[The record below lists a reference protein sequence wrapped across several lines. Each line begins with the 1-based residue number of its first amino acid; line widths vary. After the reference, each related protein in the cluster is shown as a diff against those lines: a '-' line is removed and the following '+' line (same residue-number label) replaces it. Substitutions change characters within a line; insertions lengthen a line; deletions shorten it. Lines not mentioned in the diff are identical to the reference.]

1 MPLEGM
7 VIYLKKI
14 LVATDMSEYSLA
26 AVDYASTFGL
36 FYSSKLY
43 MLYVAERPPL
53 IPTIDGGDLFVG
65 VHHPKTEEAAWAEL
79 EDFVANRVHS
89 NVKITPI
96 VRVGS
101 PAHEIVRFAEE
112 STVDL
117 IVMATHGRTGLSHI
131 VMGSVAEK
139 VVRLSSI
146 PVLTVKPG
154 PLRESILDGADVETE
169 LHLR

>member
-1 MPLEGM
+1 M
-7 VIYLKKI
+7 IYLKRI

-53 IPTIDGGDLFVG
+53 IPTIDGGDPFAG
-65 VHHPKTEEAAWAEL
+65 VHPVKTEETALAEL

-89 NVKITPI
+89 NITITPI
-96 VRVGS
+96 VRIGS

-112 STVDL
+112 ATVDL
-117 IVMATHGRTGLSHI
+117 IAMATHGRAGLSHI

-154 PLRESILDGADVETE
+154 PLRESILDKADVETE